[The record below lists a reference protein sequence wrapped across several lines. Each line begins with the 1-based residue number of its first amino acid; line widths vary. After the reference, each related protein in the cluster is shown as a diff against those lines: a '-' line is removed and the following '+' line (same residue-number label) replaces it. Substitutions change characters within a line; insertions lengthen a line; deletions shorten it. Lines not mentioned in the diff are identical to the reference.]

1 MGVKMRGGLSHRWV
15 CLLFVGYLQV
25 ILNVRGAPTDVIVPE
40 QAAADEVLLENVRP
54 NEAERLAKLGLSRE
68 HLKAVQEENL
78 VERMPEREA
87 EDLRR
92 LATPSAGYNRP
103 TQGTAELR
111 TFWNCAKPSCTW
123 KENVKPAPV
132 DGSVVASCDIS
143 GNKLSTA
150 DGASILGGGGD
161 LDAVSYTCPD
171 QVPEYDAATDLLY
184 AFASASTSCCACYEL
199 SFTRE
204 QFSYNAA
211 GRQCTQTDVRNGD
224 ANCILSQNLKIPDSQ
239 VGKRMLIQV
248 LSSNDDNN
256 DHFDIMVPG
265 SGLKTEAEPDQVTP
279 NCARYLCLTSFH
291 FSLSLSHTAS
301 VWLPK

>member
-1 MGVKMRGGLSHRWV
+1 MGTKRGGLPHRWV
-15 CLLFVGYLQV
+15 CLLILGYLQV
-25 ILNVRGAPTDVIVPE
+25 ILNVRGSPTDVIVPE

-68 HLKAVQEENL
+68 QLKAHTAVQAENL

-92 LATPSAGYNRP
+92 LATSPAGYKAP
-103 TQGTAELR
+103 TAGTAEVR

-123 KENVKPAPV
+123 KGNVKPAPV
-132 DGSVVASCDIS
+132 DDSVVASCDIS

-150 DGASILGGGGD
+150 GGASILGGGGD

-199 SFTRE
+199 SFTRW
-204 QFSYNAA
+204 SLRNAA

-224 ANCILSQNLKIPDSQ
+224 ANCILSQTFQIPDSQ

-248 LSSNDDNN
+248 LSSNDEGN

-265 SGLKTEAEPDQVTP
+265 SGLKTDAEPDQVTP
-279 NCARYLCLTSFH
+279 NAI
-291 FSLSLSHTAS
+291 S
-301 VWLPK
+301 V